1 MVKVVIFYIFF
12 FHATLIIL
20 HQIDTMYSFT
30 KDLLTFMETLQRVLK
45 AVFRTCSAMDRI
57 LVL

>member
-45 AVFRTCSAMDRI
+45 AVFRTCSAMEC
-57 LVL
+57 L